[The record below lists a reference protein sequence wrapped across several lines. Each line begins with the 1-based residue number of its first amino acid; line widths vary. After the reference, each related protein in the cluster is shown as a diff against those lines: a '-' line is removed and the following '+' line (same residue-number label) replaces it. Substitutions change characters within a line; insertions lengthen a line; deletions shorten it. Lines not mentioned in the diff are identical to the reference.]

1 VTVTY
6 DASGE
11 AINTTDNAIG
21 TSAGTL
27 RREFVYPKQIQWNN
41 TENVDVIDIQVLDS
55 RGRPLF
61 YNPSAESEVLGGEV
75 AALISNTADL
85 FFTIQATES

>member
-11 AINTTDNAIG
+11 IIASTDNAIG

-55 RGRPLF
+55 KGRALF
-61 YNPSAESEVLGGEV
+61 YNPSVVSSSAFSTSI
-75 AALISNTADL
+75 ISNTADL